1 MSDTQKRAAGPQLR
15 SGPLI
20 IGAALAGAGV
30 MLIVAGSA
38 VSGVHVASATRRW
51 IRDMEVPPSELAK
64 VKWAQAK
71 KAAAAGTQAWQNGVS
86 ADEVAGT

>member
-1 MSDTQKRAAGPQLR
+1 MSDTQKHAAGPQLR

-20 IGAALAGAGV
+20 IGAALVGAGV
-30 MLIVAGSA
+30 MLIVAGWA

>member
-1 MSDTQKRAAGPQLR
+1 MSDTQQSAARLQLR

-20 IGAALAGAGV
+20 IGGALVEAGVLLALAGW
-30 MLIVAGSA
+30 A

-64 VKWAQAK
+64 VKWAQAR

-86 ADEVAGT
+86 AREGAGT